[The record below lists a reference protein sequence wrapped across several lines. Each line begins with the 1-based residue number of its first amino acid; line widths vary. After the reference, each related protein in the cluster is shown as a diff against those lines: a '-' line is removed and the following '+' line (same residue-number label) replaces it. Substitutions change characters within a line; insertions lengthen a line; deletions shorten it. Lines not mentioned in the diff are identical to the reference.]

1 VLVGNKVD
9 LLPDGIDD
17 KRIERWVRAEARK
30 AALPPLH
37 SLHLVSCKTGAGM
50 PKLLDRLKEMMSYK
64 RLDAYV
70 VGAANA
76 GKSSFINHVLRSAA
90 PGRSLTTSALP
101 GTTLD
106 FVRVSVLSGSS
117 ALYDTP
123 GVILPNQL
131 TTRLTTEEL
140 AMVVPK
146 KRAQHVT
153 LRVKEGKSVLLGGI
167 AQVHVRS
174 GRPYLLTFYMA
185 NAVQIHPTDT
195 ARVDEVL
202 EKHAGSMLFPPAS
215 YERLHELGT
224 FRETSF
230 EIEGRGWDEAA
241 CDLVL
246 PGLGWVAV
254 TGCGPCTVG
263 VCLPEPVVPLR
274 REPLIPSE
282 GGIKGTLKKSYTKF
296 TGTKL
301 RDGKRNTRRQP
312 VKTKAPAK
320 RK

>member
-1 VLVGNKVD
+1 
-9 LLPDGIDD
+9 
-17 KRIERWVRAEARK
+17 
-30 AALPPLH
+30 
-37 SLHLVSCKTGAGM
+37 
-50 PKLLDRLKEMMSYK
+50 
-64 RLDAYV
+64 
-70 VGAANA
+70 
-76 GKSSFINHVLRSAA
+76 
-90 PGRSLTTSALP
+90 
-101 GTTLD
+101 
-106 FVRVSVLSGSS
+106 
-117 ALYDTP
+117 
-123 GVILPNQL
+123 
-131 TTRLTTEEL
+131 
-140 AMVVPK
+140 
-146 KRAQHVT
+146 
-153 LRVKEGKSVLLGGI
+153 
-167 AQVHVRS
+167 
-174 GRPYLLTFYMA
+174 
-185 NAVQIHPTDT
+185 
-195 ARVDEVL
+195 
-202 EKHAGSMLFPPAS
+202 MLFPPAS